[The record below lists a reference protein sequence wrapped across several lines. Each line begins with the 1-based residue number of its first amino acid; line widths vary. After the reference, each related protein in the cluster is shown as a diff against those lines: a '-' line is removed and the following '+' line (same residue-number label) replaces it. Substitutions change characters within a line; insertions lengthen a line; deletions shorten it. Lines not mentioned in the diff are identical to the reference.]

1 MKITKP
7 LQHISCRISEQE
19 IPCWFFEDVDLG
31 EFDPT
36 KINWVSMKG
45 QNVLTGSDDYNKRS
59 VATRLENINNSEFNY
74 FGPIVQDIVKEI
86 RDHHPSKGL
95 SLDWPLNT
103 WSNDL
108 LEGNPEEVQ
117 YDLKKDSKGF
127 YMGHHLDN
135 RNTKWTMIMN
145 LKDHISSTV
154 IHTEQEDIKIP
165 TSKGS
170 GVLYFNHDLMLHSV
184 GPIEDEER
192 FTLFWMN
199 IIGT

>member
-1 MKITKP
+1 MKVTKP
-7 LQHISCRISEQE
+7 LQHIKIRENDQE

-36 KINWVSMKG
+36 KINWVLMKG
-45 QNVLTGSDDYNKRS
+45 ENILTDSDNFIKRN
-59 VATRLENINNSEFNY
+59 VATRPENVNNLEFNY

-86 RDHHPSKGL
+86 RDNHSSLGL
-95 SLDWPLNT
+95 EISWPMNT
-103 WSNDL
+103 WSNAL
-108 LEGNPEEVQ
+108 LDGNPETLY

-127 YMGHHLDN
+127 EMGPHLDN

-154 IHTEQEDIKIP
+154 IHTDQGDIKIP
-165 TSKGS
+165 TSRGS
-170 GVLYFNHDLMLHSV
+170 GVFYFNHDSMLHSI
-184 GPIEDEER
+184 GPIQDEER

-199 IIGT
+199 MIE